1 MSQRTKV
8 NWHLFASLCS
18 LVLSIV
24 IALTGVGFWLGGFT
38 SSFERLADNAV
49 EKAMDDLL
57 GPGTIIPKFA
67 LERAS
72 VPPGW
77 VVCSQSG
84 TPDLQGRF
92 LIGTTDIKNAG
103 KPVGEPGP
111 GWRAGVTGGESLGKL
126 APEKDG
132 NDDFADNIGKG
143 QGVSGDRNWYHE
155 HSLPS
160 VQVVFL
166 CRQPDVK

>member
-1 MSQRTKV
+1 MSQRTKN
-8 NWHLFASLCS
+8 NWQLFASLGS
-18 LVLSIV
+18 LVLSII

-49 EKAMDDLL
+49 QKAMDDLL

-67 LERAS
+67 LERVS
-72 VPPGW
+72 VPAGW
-77 VVCSQSG
+77 VICSHDG
-84 TPDLQGRF
+84 TPDFRGRF
-92 LIGTTDIKNAG
+92 LIGTTDINNAG

-111 GWRAGVTGGESLGKL
+111 EWRPGATGGESSGKS
-126 APEKDG
+126 APEKEG
-132 NDDFADNIGKG
+132 NADFADNIGKG
-143 QGVSGDRNWYHE
+143 QGVEGKRNWYHE

-166 CRQPDVK
+166 CRTS